1 MKLNEN
7 IKIDSLIKG
16 SFHPILLKEVKKKEL
31 KGHDWAALR
40 YLAAEYLIENKE
52 VFGFENKIEE
62 LFSVLDNFA
71 AIQDNSLYVGNFDG
85 YYFDEDKILH
95 CFALSEEGRLIA
107 LIETGANED
116 EEGKLNWYL
125 LN

>member
-7 IKIDSLIKG
+7 VKIDSLIKG

-31 KGHDWAALR
+31 KGYDWAALR

-71 AIQDNSLYVGNFDG
+71 AI
-85 YYFDEDKILH
+85 
-95 CFALSEEGRLIA
+95 
-107 LIETGANED
+107 
-116 EEGKLNWYL
+116 
-125 LN
+125 